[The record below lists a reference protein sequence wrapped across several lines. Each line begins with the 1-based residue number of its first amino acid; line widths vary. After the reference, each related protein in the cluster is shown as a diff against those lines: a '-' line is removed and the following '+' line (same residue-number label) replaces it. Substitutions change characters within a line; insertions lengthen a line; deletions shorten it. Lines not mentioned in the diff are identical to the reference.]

1 LLRHGAT
8 EWSHEELH
16 TGRAEPPLS
25 ADGRRQAEE
34 AGQRLAGQRFE
45 HVLVSPQ
52 LRARQTCELA
62 GFADQAE
69 VCEALVEW
77 DYGRYEG
84 MTDDDSEERRPG
96 WDLFRDGAPGGES
109 PQAVEAR
116 CGQVLEHVAG
126 LEGRCLLVGH
136 GKLLR
141 SLAARWLE
149 LDIVVG
155 AALPMDPGALS
166 VLEREDGRPL
176 LRLWNYTGTP

>member
-1 LLRHGAT
+1 
-8 EWSHEELH
+8 
-16 TGRAEPPLS
+16 
-25 ADGRRQAEE
+25 
-34 AGQRLAGQRFE
+34 
-45 HVLVSPQ
+45 
-52 LRARQTCELA
+52 
-62 GFADQAE
+62 
-69 VCEALVEW
+69 
-77 DYGRYEG
+77 
-84 MTDDDSEERRPG
+84 
-96 WDLFRDGAPGGES
+96 
-109 PQAVEAR
+109 VEAR